1 MKHIELAIEYIE
13 NNIREK
19 LTVSTCAKSC
29 SYSEYHFVRIF
40 RLVTGYTPMDY
51 VRKRRLTEA
60 AKELLDGRNPIIEIA
75 LSWGFDSLENFIR
88 AFQTEHGSTPGAYRQ
103 QRNSLHLFNPQKG
116 RYNHKN
122 ANMELEPQILTMD
135 SFIICGYT
143 FSTNMADI
151 HYDIPRFWNHYH
163 VKRLGDSFNYIYHP
177 KDRIDI
183 GLLKRC
189 CIHFCMRIPSYEQ
202 EGILWDKMTKLIEPQ
217 NVEYLTPCYPVTIF
231 YDEGYK
237 ENDVDVEIQISV
249 KGKYADVE
257 DVRFITT
264 DPVYIASV
272 VIKGSF
278 DQLTEANEAVAKW
291 ITDNGYTINGP
302 MFNIYHVSTGME
314 PNPENWVTEICYP
327 IDKQ

>member
-1 MKHIELAIEYIE
+1 MNRLLKIGDFSKLSKISIRMLRYYNDLGLLVPEYVDE
-13 NNIREK
+13 E
-19 LTVSTCAKSC
+19 
-29 SYSEYHFVRIF
+29 
-40 RLVTGYTPMDY
+40 TGYRYYSPGQLSQAFRIQALKEMGFSLETVLDILKTYDDADSLKRYLQLRYAEMEIEARETQKRLQLLKGIIKRMGKDCDY
-51 VRKRRLTEA
+51 MKYNVLV
-60 AKELLDGRNPIIEIA
+60 KELPSRYVA
-75 LSWGFDSLENFIR
+75 SLRGI
-88 AFQTEHGSTPGAYRQ
+88 
-103 QRNSLHLFNPQKG
+103 
-116 RYNHKN
+116 
-122 ANMELEPQILTMD
+122 
-135 SFIICGYT
+135 
-143 FSTNMADI
+143 
-151 HYDIPRFWNHYH
+151 
-163 VKRLGDSFNYIYHP
+163 
-177 KDRIDI
+177 
-183 GLLKRC
+183 
-189 CIHFCMRIPSYEQ
+189 IPSYEQ

-302 MFNIYHVSTGME
+302 MFNIYHVSSGME

-327 IDKQ
+327 VDKQ